1 VVFRVPAFNKNNLAL
16 DFDEDLSSL
25 GANSFDYVRM
35 AHVNGAVMDERALL
49 GKVFGSVSPQSDE
62 LSETTDNVSFSLA
75 VLGTGHIEMTFVD
88 WTFQTAN
95 PGPLPSNCPVARLQE
110 LLAAASRKRGIALNP
125 DAAKIDGLIMSTG
138 FTDRIHRTHTLP
150 LCTWSLD
157 RCQRL
162 IGERMQGLLAWR
174 IPDADHDGFFEGL
187 SLELLTRWLGMTPE
201 AVRELTA

>member
-1 VVFRVPAFNKNNLAL
+1 MVFRVPAFNKNNLAL

-35 AHVNGAVMDERALL
+35 AHLNGAVMDERALL

-95 PGPLPSNCPVARLQE
+95 PGPLPSNCPVARLQ
-110 LLAAASRKRGIALNP
+110 
-125 DAAKIDGLIMSTG
+125 
-138 FTDRIHRTHTLP
+138 
-150 LCTWSLD
+150 
-157 RCQRL
+157 
-162 IGERMQGLLAWR
+162 
-174 IPDADHDGFFEGL
+174 
-187 SLELLTRWLGMTPE
+187 
-201 AVRELTA
+201 